1 MTLTLI
7 TDARPEDFGTKLARG
22 FEHLLAR
29 CLSNES
35 GMSLAEETAALK
47 ACMAYYE
54 TTQQKPGEKE
64 GQFNG
69 HIGTAAKFAAS
80 GRGGGASRDGGTIDQ
95 DADAF

>member
-1 MTLTLI
+1 MTLKLI
-7 TDARPEDFGTKLARG
+7 TDARPEEFGDKLKRG
-22 FEHLLAR
+22 FEHLLER
-29 CLSNES
+29 CLQNGE
-35 GMSLAEETAALK
+35 MTIAEETAALK

>member
-1 MTLTLI
+1 MTLKLI
-7 TDARPEDFGTKLARG
+7 TDARPDDFGEKLAKG
-22 FEHLLAR
+22 FKHLLDR
-29 CLSNES
+29 CMSNGE
-35 GMSLAEETAALK
+35 MTIAEETAALK

-69 HIGTAAKFAAS
+69 HIGTAAQFSAA
-80 GRGGGASRDGGTIDQ
+80 RRGGASRDGGTIDQ